1 MNLHEIIAEILYDHL
16 KGKHKDELSIKLANQ
31 IIEAFAQYYEN
42 LPDTLDEHKVWCTY
56 ETPLW
61 QDDL

>member
-42 LPDTLDEHKVWCTY
+42 LPDTLDEHKV
-56 ETPLW
+56 
-61 QDDL
+61 